1 MKYIVTKSQLLE
13 ATKFSKKNVVSDK
26 YCPMVEKLIIDHYG
40 DKICDIL
47 VIPSPDNEQS
57 HYVSHYVLIS
67 YNGYSV
73 VGKNGIK
80 DKIEKLIDSFFPIEP
95 LVVIIDNDSGCD
107 DNDSNL

>member
-13 ATKFSKKNVVSDK
+13 ATKFQKGNVAPDK

-67 YNGYSV
+67 YNGYFFDR
-73 VGKNGIK
+73 KNGIK

-95 LVVIIDNDSGCD
+95 LVVIINNDSGCD

>member
-13 ATKFSKKNVVSDK
+13 ATKFPKGNVAPDK

-67 YNGYSV
+67 YHGYSV
-73 VGKNGIK
+73 SGKNGTSE
-80 DKIEKLIDSFFPIEP
+80 KIENLIEGFLPIKTF
-95 LVVIIDNDSGCD
+95 VVVMDNDGGCD
-107 DNDSNL
+107 DDDSNL